1 MRNIL
6 FTFALIL
13 LPLSLVAQEGN
24 REFPKYTST
33 YVNDFADFLPADTR
47 SRITEKMYDLRTEH
61 GIEMTVAT
69 FSSRHDYGDH
79 GSLER
84 FATGLFNQWGV
95 GNADRNDG
103 ILLLVLHKDREMR
116 IELGA
121 GYGREYDWAAQQVID
136 DFILPSFRK
145 DEYAVGIEAGVNATI
160 REIALVKAEGGEPA
174 KEGMDLVAWAISAGF
189 FVFMVLLMFR
199 RTIGDMIASLYACP
213 NCSGRGLRRTRQ
225 VIKAATETLPGKGI
239 LTTKCNFCDFR
250 DDSDY
255 TISPTKSHNS
265 SSSSFGGGSSSGG
278 GASGRW

>member
-13 LPLSLVAQEGN
+13 LPLSLLAQEGN

-33 YVNDFADFLPADTR
+33 YINDFADLLPADTR
-47 SRITEKMYDLRTEH
+47 SRITDKMYDLRTEH

-116 IELGA
+116 IELGS
-121 GYGREYDWAAQQVID
+121 GYGRDFDWAAQNVID
-136 DFILPSFRK
+136 DFILPEFRN
-145 DEYAVGIEAGVNATI
+145 DNYAVGIEAGVNAAI

-174 KEGMDLVAWAISAGF
+174 QEGSDYVSWSITG
-189 FVFMVLLMFR
+189 VFLAFMGMLMQR
-199 RTIGDMIASLYACP
+199 QRIGDGLVRLKRCP
-213 NCSGRGLRRTRQ
+213 KCGQRNLHRTREILEVADKTKTGQ
-225 VIKAATETLPGKGI
+225 GI
-239 LTTKCNFCDFR
+239 LSTGCSNCDHR
-250 DDSDY
+250 IDKQY
-255 TISPTKSHNS
+255 TIAKVTTGEASAT
-265 SSSSFGGGSSSGG
+265 FGGGSSSGG